1 MSSYWIR
8 MTQSSQYWSGTQT
21 QREPAFSQNT
31 NTGDRFSIF
40 ARHSSQYDYEEQD
53 LTKKA
58 DECVQ
63 YILFCCLSERK
74 AIVKRADLNKH
85 VIKEMSRRYKEILK
99 MVGVRLEE
107 VFGIEL
113 VELDIN
119 DKAEKVGIRTV
130 HEFDPDLNKPQLT
143 ENAGEDMDPAFM
155 EQFKYSMLMIA
166 LSLIFMNEN
175 EINAD
180 LFWDSMKRLDVNR
193 DEKKH
198 KYLGDVY
205 KYFTVDL
212 VKEGYLEHDIVKGY
226 FEHWLSSDQHV
237 INSMNWFKVWSLQLS
252 SLRQVTV
259 QSLKLPS
266 NRS

>member
-1 MSSYWIR
+1 
-8 MTQSSQYWSGTQT
+8 MTQSSQYWHGTQT
-21 QREPAFSQNT
+21 QREPAHSQNAMS
-31 NTGDRFSIF
+31 GERFSIY
-40 ARHSSQYDYEEQD
+40 AKPSSEYNNEEAE
-53 LTKKA
+53 LAKKA

-74 AIVKRADLNKH
+74 AIVKRVDLNKH
-85 VIKEMSRRYKEILK
+85 VIKELSRRYKEILK
-99 MVGVRLEE
+99 LVEVRLEE

-113 VELDIN
+113 VELDIS

-130 HEFDPDLNKPQLT
+130 HEFDADLNLAQVAGNT
-143 ENAGEDMDPAFM
+143 GEDMDPAFM

-198 KYLGDVY
+198 KYLGDVS

-212 VKEGYLEHDIVKGY
+212 VKEGYLEYDIIKGT
-226 FEHWLSSDQHV
+226 FG
-237 INSMNWFKVWSLQLS
+237 
-252 SLRQVTV
+252 
-259 QSLKLPS
+259 
-266 NRS
+266 